1 VPEFVPALEL
11 NRGFYEDVVAP
22 LLDGIPHAAARV
34 GWGSEVIGFDTAR
47 STDHGWGPQLQVFV
61 EASLVAESAAHLDAT
76 LPDEFRGWPV
86 RYGWDAVPVKH
97 HVYVWT
103 LTDWLIR
110 RLGFDA
116 SAGIET
122 LDWLATPQQALR
134 EVTRGAVY
142 NDDTGDL
149 TAVRAALA
157 YYPDD
162 IWRWLIACQWRRIA
176 QEEAF
181 VGRTAEVGDELGS
194 QVVAARVAR
203 DLMRLWFL
211 FNRTYA
217 PYSKWLGSGFA
228 QLPDSAPLG
237 AALSDAIAA
246 RDYKSREVALVAAYE
261 LAAAK
266 HNALGIT
273 EPVDPEVRLYYGR
286 PFRVLMADRFVDA
299 CKTDLGGLPPFGAID
314 QFVDSTDVL
323 SYADRARRL
332 RAFFVHD

>member
-1 VPEFVPALEL
+1 VPEFVPSLEL
-11 NRGFYEDVVAP
+11 NRGFYEQAVAP
-22 LLDGIPHAAARV
+22 LLDGIPHAAARI
-34 GWGSEVIGFDTAR
+34 GWGSDVLGFDTER
-47 STDHGWGPQLQVFV
+47 STDHGWGPHLEVFV
-61 EASLVAESAAHLDAT
+61 DASLVATTAAQLDAH

-103 LTDWLIR
+103 LRDWLVR

-116 SAGIET
+116 SAGIDT
-122 LDWLATPQQALR
+122 PDWLATPQQALL

-142 NDDTGDL
+142 HDDAGDL
-149 TAVRAALA
+149 TRVRKALA

-162 IWRWLIACQWRRIA
+162 VWRWLIACQWKRIA

-194 QVVAARVAR
+194 QVVAARIAR

-217 PYSKWLGSGFA
+217 PYSKWLGSAFA

-246 RDYKSREVALVAAYE
+246 RDYPSREAALVTAYE
-261 LAAAK
+261 MVAAK

-273 EPVDPEVRLYYGR
+273 EPVDPSVRLYYGR
-286 PFRVLMADRFVDA
+286 PFRVLMADRFAGELDQ
-299 CKTDLGGLPPFGAID
+299 PFGAID

-323 SYADRARRL
+323 SKADRARRL
-332 RAFFVHD
+332 RAFFVHE